1 MSLTLLY
8 RSKKVQFVYSLKKR
22 QLVAALVLCAGLVFI
37 AARSVHTESDHQ
49 QRIAYTQSGLIQQRQ
64 DVEELKEV
72 TEQQLTGML
81 LKLGEMQSQVQRLNA
96 LGSRLVRQ
104 AKLDPG
110 EFSFDKLPPV
120 GGPSH
125 EMADVQ
131 LGANGDVLNSIESML
146 AELDNKHQQLEVLES
161 LMMSHHIDDQSYLA
175 GRPVRSGWLSSY
187 YGIRKDPFN
196 GLPAM
201 HKGLD
206 FAGKEGDKVISTGA
220 GIVIW
225 AGERYGYGNLVEI
238 DHGDGLTTRY
248 GHNKS
253 LTVKI
258 GDVVTKGQ
266 TVGLMGSTGRSTGAH
281 VHYEVL
287 RNGVQQ
293 DPLSFVSRKGRTAS

>member
-8 RSKKVQFVYSLKKR
+8 RSKRVQFVYSLKKR
-22 QLVAALVLCAGLVFI
+22 QLAAALVLVIGLVFI
-37 AARSVHTESDHQ
+37 AGRSTQSSSEHQ
-49 QRIAYTQSGLIQQRQ
+49 ARIAYTQSGLIQQRQ
-64 DVEELKEV
+64 EVEALKQT

-81 LKLGEMQSQVQRLNA
+81 LKLGEVQGQVQRLNA
-96 LGSRLVRQ
+96 LGSRLVEQ
-104 AKLDPG
+104 ANLEQE
-110 EFSFDKLPPV
+110 EFGFNQLPAI

-125 EMADVQ
+125 ELADV
-131 LGANGDVLNSIESML
+131 NVD
-146 AELDNKHQQLEVLES
+146 AELQVLTDIDGMLELLDDKHQQLQVLES
-161 LMMSHHIDDQSYLA
+161 LMMSHHIDAESYLA

-206 FAGKEGDKVISTGA
+206 FAGKEGDVVVATGA

-225 AGERYGYGNLVEI
+225 SGERYGYGNLVEI

-253 LTVKI
+253 LSVNL

-266 TVGLMGSTGRSTGAH
+266 VIGLMGSTGRSTGAH